1 MVVHTCNPSYSQGK
15 GRRIVSSRLAP
26 GKVMTLA
33 QKQKAEDRVQVIECL
48 PRMCGTLGSMPND

>member
-1 MVVHTCNPSYSQGK
+1 
-15 GRRIVSSRLAP
+15 VSSRLAP